1 MFIYKI
7 ITLICLILLVLCFL
21 PLFKRYFNNQKI
33 ANNNQAYHQ
42 LYAWLLLAFSLL
54 HGILAAKSAAMISG
68 KIAWFIL
75 FLIIIF
81 AYLIKQS
88 KSSWKKI
95 HLVLSIILV
104 ILVIIHIIH
113 AIMI

>member
-33 ANNNQAYHQ
+33 AKLASYHQ

-75 FLIIIF
+75 SLIIIF